1 MFTRLLQALGW
12 VTKEEREGR
21 RIDYGSSLCVTG
33 IRNKSEFLV
42 NMLDLVPDGSVWSI
56 EGIHDE
62 QILADLAPYRTTDDV
77 RVIKATVWPRQT
89 QIKVLLNTE
98 SKPGIIELLPAW
110 DLNLNF
116 IHQHIYYGEDFL
128 LTSHDNLAD
137 GITYL
142 SPALDRSRLDSLA
155 QAGLFTFVET
165 QSDSPA
171 TS

>member
-33 IRNKSEFLV
+33 IRNKSEFLI
-42 NMLDLVPDGSVWSI
+42 NILELVPDGSVWSI

-77 RVIKATVWPRQT
+77 RVVKATIWPRQT
-89 QIKVLLNTE
+89 QIKVLLNPE
-98 SKPGIIELLPAW
+98 SKQRIKELLPDW

-116 IHQHIYYGEDFL
+116 IHQHIYFGQEFL

-142 SPALDRSRLDSLA
+142 SPALDRNRLDSLA
-155 QAGLFTFVET
+155 QAGLFSFVEK
-165 QSDSPA
+165 QSD
-171 TS
+171 